1 MLEQELVALK
11 VVLLKDCA
19 VAVRTGVADKS
30 ELWLEQE
37 LEIFAVVLPTGC
49 DSEDDIGAE
58 LMIAGVCPGVNTL
71 EIIVSLMSL
80 ILCQEPELSP
90 YLYCCAGFAFQILT
104 LLTNIEYG
112 SGTGNGV
119 TPPAHCIVPGFP

>member
-1 MLEQELVALK
+1 M
-11 VVLLKDCA
+11 
-19 VAVRTGVADKS
+19 
-30 ELWLEQE
+30 QE
-37 LEIFAVVLPTGC
+37 LETVAEVLPTGC
-49 DSEDDIGAE
+49 DSKDVIGAE
-58 LMIAGVCPGVNTL
+58 LMTAGVCAGVDAL

-80 ILCQEPELSP
+80 MLRQEPELSP

-104 LLTNIEYG
+104 LLMNIEYG